1 MQLGP
6 NALDASR
13 DPAMEAGIAKHVWT
27 VEEIVGLLVRVKAR
41 REARMRD
48 TARKNAILVVLVLL
62 VVTALWMFGLLRG
75 PAVAY

>member
-1 MQLGP
+1 
-6 NALDASR
+6 
-13 DPAMEAGIAKHVWT
+13 MEAGIAKHVWT